1 MFCGLLLKQQNSESA
16 LKVEP
21 ECASCLL
28 SRAQIQ
34 TYQATTNP
42 ALRFRC
48 LAEII
53 KLLNREFKPTSC
65 AAVIGTKRDRIIR
78 KLTDC
83 DDPYKYNKKL
93 ANQKALKMRPHAK
106 KMVESGYNQQERFK
120 KAVLCAIVGNIME
133 FDIPGHR
140 FTLNSLA
147 TVMREAAKDLVIDD
161 IDKAYE
167 LAKKAQSV
175 LFLADNAGEIVF
187 DTLLVEQLK
196 NMGLKVIYAV
206 KGGPVINDATMED
219 AEISDMDKLADDVIT
234 TGADAVGLQ
243 KEECSAEFLKVYEDA
258 ELVFAK
264 GMGYAETLTEYK
276 LTKPHFLM
284 FRTKCTPVAN
294 YFCVPRDKNVA
305 KLLT

>member
-1 MFCGLLLKQQNSESA
+1 VNS

-21 ECASCLL
+21 ECESCLL

-48 LAEII
+48 LAEIV
-53 KLLNREFKPTSC
+53 KLLNREFKPTSN
-65 AAVIGTKRDRIIR
+65 AAEIGTKRDRIIR
-78 KLTDC
+78 KLTSC
-83 DDPYKYNKKL
+83 DDPYRFNKKR
-93 ANQKALKMRPHAK
+93 ANEKALKMLPHAK
-106 KMVESGYNQQERFK
+106 KTVESGYNQQERFK
-120 KAVLCAIVGNIME
+120 KACLCAIVGNIME
-133 FDIPGHR
+133 FDIPGHK

-147 TVMREAAKDLVIDD
+147 GRIREAAKDLAIDD

-167 LAKKAQSV
+167 LAKKAQGV
-175 LFLADNAGEIVF
+175 LYLADNAGEIVF

-196 NMGLKVIYAV
+196 NMGLKVTYVV

-219 AEISDMDKLADDVIT
+219 VEISNMDKLADEVIT
-234 TGADAVGLQ
+234 TGCDAVGLQ
-243 KEECSAEFLKVYEDA
+243 RKEVSAEFLKVYDAA

-276 LTKPHFLM
+276 LTKPHLLL
-284 FRTKCTPVAN
+284 FRTKCVPVAN
-294 YFCVPRDKNVA
+294 YFCVPRDKNIA
-305 KLLT
+305 KLMM